1 MPFSFPAEN
10 VKEGM
15 KIFGMCAV
23 SAGDPP
29 FHISWLK
36 DGRQISSSDTDTT
49 IQMIGQDFSSL
60 TIDTA
65 KTRHSGHYTCVVKND
80 VATVNYTA
88 VLTIHGTKKLLFY
101 FIYLYFILAVP
112 YKNVFLSLD
121 GSSKIHGNVITTQCF
136 CF

>member
-1 MPFSFPAEN
+1 MIVPFSFPAEN

-36 DGRQISSSDTDTT
+36 DGRPISSSDTEIT

-60 TIDTA
+60 TIGTA

-88 VLTIHGTKKLLFY
+88 VLTIHGKK
-101 FIYLYFILAVP
+101 IL
-112 YKNVFLSLD
+112 NILHTIL
-121 GSSKIHGNVITTQCF
+121 
-136 CF
+136 